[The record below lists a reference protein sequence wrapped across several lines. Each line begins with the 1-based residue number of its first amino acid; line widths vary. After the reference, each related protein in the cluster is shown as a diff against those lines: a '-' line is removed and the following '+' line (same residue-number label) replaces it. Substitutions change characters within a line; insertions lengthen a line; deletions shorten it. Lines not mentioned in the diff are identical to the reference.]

1 MRKIWKPYGMAL
13 LAAGFAASQ
22 LAGCGGAGSAESSA
36 EPSAAGESQAGGA
49 GKDAGKTEAG
59 DETGTGTEGDNGTGA
74 SSAAGQKP
82 LLTAELGED
91 GSKTVEFTK
100 EELDSSWDA
109 ENASEIVLSED
120 GIQASGSGVEIGEQ
134 KAGSQISGA
143 QADGTQADGTQAD
156 ETQTG
161 GAQQEDGQGASW
173 QAATIT
179 QGGTYVVSGSLDNGQ
194 IVIAAEKDQTVRL
207 VLNGVSLGNETTAP
221 IYASEKCHVI
231 LTLADGT
238 ENTIFDGS
246 AYTYES
252 AEEDEPDAP
261 IFTKGDLTINGSGSL
276 AVEGNYQ
283 CGIRSKGDLH
293 VVSGDIS
300 IDSQD
305 DGLKGKASVVIQGG
319 ALDIRAGKDGIK
331 SNEDEDPE
339 EGFIWIDGG
348 EIFIT
353 ADDDGI
359 QAETALI
366 VSGGT
371 IRIED
376 CQEGLSGKTVDILD
390 GFIQATAQDDGIN
403 SAGPAETEREKMQD
417 QDGVYTRI
425 AGGEIWLNASA
436 DGIDSNGDLYMEGG
450 VVYLTSSETGGDGSL
465 DYNGSAS
472 LTGGTMAAAG
482 SSGMFQDFGKNAEQ
496 NYLVVYYDE
505 KQEAGTAVTLTDE
518 NGTELVT
525 YAPEKS
531 FDVVL
536 ITSPELETGMTWQL
550 ATGEDVLE
558 LTIEEPVTTS
568 GTPSRGGFGGRGGG
582 PGGGRGMGGPG
593 GPGGPGGQGGP
604 GGPGDGYDGETRE
617 RPEGESGEWA
627 GGEAGERPDDAPDGE
642 FGGRFGGGSEEV
654 LGGGSAEGTDG
665 ASGIRRGGPSGGG
678 TAPEAGERPQ
688 RDGSGAESSAQAE

>member
-13 LAAGFAASQ
+13 LAAGLAASQ

-49 GKDAGKTEAG
+49 GKKAGKTEAG

-74 SSAAGQKP
+74 SSAAGQKT
-82 LLTAELGED
+82 LLTAELGEG
-91 GSKTVEFTK
+91 GSKTVEFTE
-100 EELDSSWDA
+100 EELDGSWDA
-109 ENASEIVLSED
+109 ETASEIVLSED
-120 GIQASGSGVEIGEQ
+120 GIQVSGTGVEVGEQ
-134 KAGSQISGA
+134 K
-143 QADGTQADGTQAD
+143 
-156 ETQTG
+156 
-161 GAQQEDGQGASW
+161 
-173 QAATIT
+173 AATIT

-207 VLNGVSLGNETTAP
+207 VLNGVTLGNETTAP
-221 IYASEKCHVI
+221 IFASEKCHVI
-231 LTLADGT
+231 LTLADGM

-252 AEEDEPDAP
+252 VEEDEPDAP

-331 SNEDEDPE
+331 SNEDENPE

-348 EIFIT
+348 EISIT

-376 CQEGLSGKTVDILD
+376 CQEGLAGKTVDILD

-482 SSGMFQDFGKNAEQ
+482 SSGMFQDFGQNAEQ

-505 KQEAGTAVTLTDE
+505 KQEAGTAVTLTDG
-518 NGTELVT
+518 NGSELVT

-536 ITSPELETGMTWQL
+536 ITSPELETGMICQL

-558 LTIEEPVTTS
+558 LTIEETVTTS

-593 GPGGPGGQGGP
+593 GPGRPGEES
-604 GGPGDGYDGETRE
+604 DGETRE
-617 RPEGESGEWA
+617 RPEGEPGEWA
-627 GGEAGERPDDAPDGE
+627 GGE

-665 ASGIRRGGPSGGG
+665 AAGGRRGGPGGG
-678 TAPEAGERPQ
+678 GIAPEAGERPQ
-688 RDGSGAESSAQAE
+688 REGSGAESSAQAE

>member
-13 LAAGFAASQ
+13 LAAGLAASQ
-22 LAGCGGAGSAESSA
+22 LAGCGSAGSSVDS
-36 EPSAAGESQAGGA
+36 SAAGDSQAGGA
-49 GKDAGKTEAG
+49 EQGAGQTEPGDGTRTGPGTERENETETSSEAGKKA
-59 DETGTGTEGDNGTGA
+59 
-74 SSAAGQKP
+74 
-82 LLTAELGED
+82 LLTAELGEG
-91 GSKTVEFTK
+91 GSKTVEFTE
-100 EELDSSWDA
+100 EELDGSWDA
-109 ENASEIVLSED
+109 ETASEIVLSED
-120 GIQASGSGVEIGEQ
+120 GIQASGAGVEIGEQ
-134 KAGSQISGA
+134 KAG
-143 QADGTQADGTQAD
+143 
-156 ETQTG
+156 
-161 GAQQEDGQGASW
+161 GQGASW
-173 QAATIT
+173 PAATIT

-194 IVIAAEKDQTVRL
+194 IVIAAEKGQTVRL

-246 AYTYES
+246 VYTYES

-276 AVEGNYQ
+276 AVQGNYQ
-283 CGIRSKGDLH
+283 CGIRSKGNLH

-331 SNEDEDPE
+331 SNEDENPE

-348 EIFIT
+348 EISIT

-376 CQEGLSGKTVDILD
+376 CQEGLAGKTVDILD

-482 SSGMFQDFGKNAEQ
+482 SSGMFQDFGQNAEQ

-505 KQEAGTAVTLTDE
+505 KQEAGTKVTLTDE
-518 NGTELVT
+518 NGTELAA

-536 ITSPELETGMTWQL
+536 ITSPELETGMTCQL

-558 LTIEEPVTTS
+558 LTIEETVTTS

-593 GPGGPGGQGGP
+593 GPGGGF
-604 GGPGDGYDGETRE
+604 DGEAGE
-617 RPEGESGEWA
+617 RPEGAPGEWP
-627 GGEAGERPDDAPDGE
+627 GGEAGERPEGAPGERLEGEPRERPDG
-642 FGGRFGGGSEEV
+642 
-654 LGGGSAEGTDG
+654 
-665 ASGIRRGGPSGGG
+665 
-678 TAPEAGERPQ
+678 APGERLDDVP
-688 RDGSGAESSAQAE
+688 DGQMR